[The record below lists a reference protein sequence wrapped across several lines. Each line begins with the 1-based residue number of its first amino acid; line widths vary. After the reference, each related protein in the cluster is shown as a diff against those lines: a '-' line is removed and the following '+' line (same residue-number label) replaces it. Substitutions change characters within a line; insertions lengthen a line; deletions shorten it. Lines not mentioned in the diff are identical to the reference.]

1 MLRFVSFIELKSC
14 SKPDFPQHMNK
25 KHVRKLGSKATSGI
39 PANYHVKNIGKIGSL
54 GQKNMSFI
62 GFLGLNYR
70 NFIGIEDPNHRL

>member
-54 GQKNMSFI
+54 GQKI
-62 GFLGLNYR
+62 
-70 NFIGIEDPNHRL
+70 